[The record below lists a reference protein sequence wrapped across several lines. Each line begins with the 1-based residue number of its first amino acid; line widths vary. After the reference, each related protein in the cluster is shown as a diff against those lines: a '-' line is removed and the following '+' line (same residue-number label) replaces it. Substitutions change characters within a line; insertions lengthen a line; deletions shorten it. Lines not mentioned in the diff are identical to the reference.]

1 MEAFWR
7 MVRNHSV
14 EVGDS
19 GNTRHA
25 VEAITMGYGMGGS
38 PLRNRANRQSKLIP
52 ALPTWREALFA
63 GFFGPIGKS
72 SPTICYDQKL
82 KP

>member
-7 MVRNHSV
+7 MVRDHSV
-14 EVGDS
+14 EVGDF

-25 VEAITMGYGMGGS
+25 VETITLGHGMGES
-38 PLRNRANRQSKLIP
+38 PFRKRADRQSKLIP
-52 ALPTWREALFA
+52 ALSTWREALFA
-63 GFFGPIGKS
+63 GFFGPIGKPS
-72 SPTICYDQKL
+72 STTCYDQKL